1 MRAILHFLD
10 DLGQIRNRSHI
21 FRCLLYDDRL
31 ALFLVFQFFPQLFLV
46 HLSHVH
52 IAQDFLL
59 CVFEH
64 DFLDVVVA
72 GGALGLVV
80 GLGREKTFFFLGLF
94 ENIQRIRLDPVFE
107 VAEEIFGDPRDLVHI
122 FCDGFGVQIVD
133 RMPGVLQKD
142 EVELIIAV
150 VAMLE
155 NAFELILA
163 RQSLWKLRIIFIKQV
178 DYLL

>member
-1 MRAILHFLD
+1 M
-10 DLGQIRNRSHI
+10 
-21 FRCLLYDDRL
+21 
-31 ALFLVFQFFPQLFLV
+31 
-46 HLSHVH
+46 
-52 IAQDFLL
+52 
-59 CVFEH
+59 
-64 DFLDVVVA
+64 
-72 GGALGLVV
+72 
-80 GLGREKTFFFLGLF
+80 
-94 ENIQRIRLDPVFE
+94 FE

-122 FCDGFGVQIVD
+122 FCDGLGVQIVD